1 MKNSVV
7 FFDTEVGVNDNKIHD
22 IGAVKDGAVFHS
34 ASVRE
39 FCAFFDGAQYLCGH
53 NIIHHDL
60 EYMRKDPDLNTVY
73 KAIDTLYLSPLL
85 FPKRPYHKLL
95 KDDKLQNDQLNNP
108 VNDSIKASVLFYD
121 ECNAFADFDD
131 ELKDILCCLLSDVR
145 EFEGFFEY
153 VGYSAKNTDLPALVK
168 SYFKGRICSNA
179 DINTI
184 AASTPVEL
192 AYALSLIHTNDSHSI
207 TPPWLTKN
215 FPKIENVIKALCNTP
230 CEEGCPYCR
239 SRLDVHRALKAF
251 FGYDEFRTYNGE
263 PLQERAA
270 KAAVDGKSLLAVFP
284 TGGGKSITFQLPAL
298 MAGSSARALT
308 IVISPLQSLM
318 KDQVDNLHERGITE
332 AVTINGLLNPIE
344 RANSIEQVANGSA
357 MLLYISPEQLRS
369 KTIEKLLLSRNIAR
383 FVIDEA
389 HCFSAWGQDFRVDY
403 LYIGDF
409 IRRLQRKKR
418 LQAPIPV
425 SCFTATAKQKVIS
438 DICEYFKRKLDLD
451 LELYA
456 STAAREN
463 LHYTVLFK
471 ETDEE
476 KYNAL
481 RQLIEAKNCPTIVY
495 VSRTKRT
502 RQLAE
507 KLTSDGFP
515 AKPFNGKM
523 DSNEKIANQ
532 EAFIRNEV
540 KVIVATSA
548 FGMGVDKKDVKLVIH
563 YDISDSLEN
572 YVQEAG
578 RAGRDPNMQADC
590 YVLYNDN
597 DLDKHFILLNQTKL
611 SISEIQQ
618 VWRAIKTLTKFR
630 PTVCC
635 SALEIAH
642 AAGWDE
648 QVNDVETRVKTAIS
662 ALETAG
668 YIKRGHNVPHIYATS
683 ILARNMTE
691 AAASIERSSLFS
703 DKDKQT
709 AKRIISSLI
718 SKRSIAKA
726 GNAEAESRVD
736 YLADIL
742 GLTKQELINSINIMR
757 QERILEDSMDMSAFI
772 YASDTE
778 NKSTL
783 LFNRFVK
790 LESFILSQIP
800 ENGDVFNLKELNEAA
815 HTNGI
820 GISNIKNIRTIL
832 YYLTIKNYILK
843 LEMKGN
849 NVLSITPA
857 LERENLFEKF
867 NRRVD
872 ICRFVLKRLYELA
885 GKRESGKDKAPVEFS
900 LVGLYYDYKG
910 EVRLDDKKTDV
921 SLADIEDSLLYLSKI
936 GALRLEGGFLVSYN
950 GMEIKRLIKDNKI
963 RYKVEDYRFL
973 DEFYKQKIRQIHIVG
988 EYANLMVRDYNAAL
1002 QFVQDYF
1009 QMDFRKFINQYF
1021 KGDRAK
1027 EISRNITPG
1036 KYNELFNTLSDTQS
1050 DIINDGDSKYIVV
1063 AAGPGSGKT
1072 RVLVHKL
1079 AALLLMEDVK
1089 HEQLLMLTF
1098 SRAAATEFKKRLIEL
1113 IGNAANFVE
1122 IKTFH
1127 SYCFDLLGK
1136 IGTLEGSQNV
1146 VKDAAAMIMGGEVEQ
1161 GRITKSVL
1169 VIDEAQD
1176 MDENEFNL
1184 VRALMNQND
1193 DMRIIAVGDDDQ
1205 NIYEFRGSDSKYMRI
1220 LMDEYGA
1227 VKYEMTENYRSAGAI
1242 VALSNEFAKTI
1253 TRRIKSTPIEAVAN
1267 ETGEVV
1273 ITHHQCG
1280 NMSEPLVNEL
1290 IKTRSGKTCVLTN
1303 TNDEAL
1309 QIVGMLNDKGVRAKL
1324 IQSVDRFRLYNLAEV
1339 RFLIKTIEKGLN
1351 SPVISDALWD
1361 NARQRVKEIYAQ
1373 SACLENI
1380 LNLMSDF
1387 ETVNKTKYYS
1397 DFTQF
1402 IMESNYE
1409 DFYTDD
1415 REEVY
1420 VSTIHKSKGREF
1432 DCVYILLNGSRGAND
1447 EERRKLYVGM
1457 TRAKRNLYIH
1467 TNTDLF
1473 NNYQLPDVVRQ
1484 TDTNQYCEPKKLSL
1498 QLTYKDVVLD
1508 YFKDKK
1514 QLLCSLASGQA
1525 LMVETPYLCAEING
1539 RRVRTAK
1546 FSKAFI
1552 QRLGDL
1558 RQKGYEPYSANV
1570 RFIVAW
1576 KGEQDESETAVLLAD
1591 MELKKTDNLS

>member
-1 MKNSVV
+1 PIS
-7 FFDTEVGVNDNKIHD
+7 
-22 IGAVKDGAVFHS
+22 
-34 ASVRE
+34 R
-39 FCAFFDGAQYLCGH
+39 
-53 NIIHHDL
+53 
-60 EYMRKDPDLNTVY
+60 
-73 KAIDTLYLSPLL
+73 
-85 FPKRPYHKLL
+85 
-95 KDDKLQNDQLNNP
+95 
-108 VNDSIKASVLFYD
+108 
-121 ECNAFADFDD
+121 
-131 ELKDILCCLLSDVR
+131 
-145 EFEGFFEY
+145 
-153 VGYSAKNTDLPALVK
+153 
-168 SYFKGRICSNA
+168 
-179 DINTI
+179 
-184 AASTPVEL
+184 
-192 AYALSLIHTNDSHSI
+192 ALSIQRVCD
-207 TPPWLTKN
+207 
-215 FPKIENVIKALCNTP
+215 
-230 CEEGCPYCR
+230 
-239 SRLDVHRALKAF
+239 
-251 FGYDEFRTYNGE
+251 GE
-263 PLQERAA
+263 A
-270 KAAVDGKSLLAVFP
+270 S
-284 TGGGKSITFQLPAL
+284 
-298 MAGSSARALT
+298 
-308 IVISPLQSLM
+308 
-318 KDQVDNLHERGITE
+318 
-332 AVTINGLLNPIE
+332 
-344 RANSIEQVANGSA
+344 
-357 MLLYISPEQLRS
+357 LLYIAPEMLRS
-369 KTIEKLLLSRNIAR
+369 KTIERILMSRHVVR

-389 HCFSAWGQDFRVDY
+389 HCFSSWGQDFRVDY
-403 LYIGDF
+403 LYIGKF
-409 IRRLQRKKR
+409 IRDYQLKKKCV
-418 LQAPIPV
+418 QPIPV

-438 DICEYFKRKLDLD
+438 DICEYFKRKLDLN

-463 LHYTVLFK
+463 LHYTVLYK

-476 KYNAL
+476 KYTAL

-502 RQLAE
+502 HQLAG

-523 DSNEKIANQ
+523 DANEKIANQ
-532 EAFIRNEV
+532 EAFIRNEI

-548 FGMGVDKKDVKLVIH
+548 FGMGVDKKDVKLVVH

-590 YVLYNDN
+590 YVLYNDS
-597 DLDKHFILLNQTKL
+597 DLDKHFILLNQSKL

-635 SALEIAH
+635 SALEIAR

-648 QVNDVETRVKTAIS
+648 QIDDIETRVRTAIS

-668 YIKRGHNVPHIYATS
+668 YIKRGQNVPHIYATS

-726 GNAEAESRVD
+726 GNDEAESRVD

-742 GLTKQELINSINIMR
+742 GFTKQEVINSINMMR

-790 LESFILSQIP
+790 LESFILSQIS

-815 HTNGI
+815 HANGI
-820 GISNIKNIRTIL
+820 PTSNIKNIRTIL

-843 LEMKGN
+843 PEMKGN
-849 NVLSITPA
+849 NTLGITPA
-857 LERENLFEKF
+857 LEHDKLLDKF

-900 LVGLYYDYKG
+900 LVGIYYDYKG
-910 EVRLDDKKTDV
+910 DVRQDDNKSAV
-921 SLADIEDSLLYLSKI
+921 SLANVEDALLYLSKI

-950 GMEIKRLIKDNKI
+950 GMEIKRLVTDNKI

-1027 EISRNITPG
+1027 EIARNITPG
-1036 KYNELFNTLSDTQS
+1036 KYNELFNSLSDTQS
-1050 DIINDGDSKYIVV
+1050 DIVNDGDSKYIVV

-1098 SRAAATEFKKRLIEL
+1098 SRAAATEFKKRLIAL

-1146 VKDAAAMIMGGEVEQ
+1146 VKNAAAMIYNGEVEQ

-1184 VRALMNQND
+1184 VRAIMIKND

-1227 VKYEMTENYRSAGAI
+1227 VKYEMTENYRSAGA
-1242 VALSNEFAKTI
+1242 VVELSNEFAKTI
-1253 TRRIKSTPIEAVAN
+1253 KHRMKAAPIKAVTD
-1267 ETGEVV
+1267 EKGEVI
-1273 ITHHQCG
+1273 ITHHQCR

-1290 IKTRSGKTCVLTN
+1290 INTRSGKTCVLTN
-1303 TNDEAL
+1303 TNHEAL
-1309 QIVGMLNDKGVRAKL
+1309 QIVGMLIDKGVRAKL

-1339 RFLIKTIEKGLN
+1339 RFLIKTLEKGLN
-1351 SPVISDALWD
+1351 SPVISDELWE
-1361 NARQRVKEIYAQ
+1361 NARQRIKCVYAQ
-1373 SACLENI
+1373 SACMENI

-1387 ETVNKTKYYS
+1387 EAVNKTKYYS

-1402 IMESNYE
+1402 VMESNYE
-1409 DFYTDD
+1409 DFYTDNL
-1415 REEVY
+1415 EEVY

-1432 DCVYILLNGSRGAND
+1432 DSVYMLLSGSRGEND

-1457 TRAKRNLYIH
+1457 TRAKKKLYIH

-1473 NNYQLPDVVRQ
+1473 NNCQLPAVLRQ
-1484 TDTNQYCEPKKLSL
+1484 KDTNQYHEPKKLSL
-1498 QLTYKDVVLD
+1498 QLNYKDVYLD

-1514 QLLCSLASGQA
+1514 QLLFSLKSGQT
-1525 LMVETPYLCAEING
+1525 LLVETPYLCA
-1539 RRVRTAK
+1539 
-1546 FSKAFI
+1546 
-1552 QRLGDL
+1552 
-1558 RQKGYEPYSANV
+1558 
-1570 RFIVAW
+1570 
-1576 KGEQDESETAVLLAD
+1576 
-1591 MELKKTDNLS
+1591 

>member
-7 FFDTEVGVNDNKIHD
+7 FFDTEVSFNDNKIHD

-39 FCAFFDGAQYLCGH
+39 FCAFFDGTQYLCGH

-60 EYMRKDPDLNTVY
+60 EFMRKDPDFNIEY

-85 FPKRPYHKLL
+85 FPKSPYHKLL

-108 VNDSIKASVLFYD
+108 VNDSMKASVLFYD
-121 ECNAFADFDD
+121 ECNSFASLDKDF
-131 ELKDILCCLLSDVR
+131 KDILCCLLSDVR

-153 VGYSAKNTDLPALVK
+153 VGYSTKKTDLPALVK

-184 AASTPVEL
+184 AVSTPVEL
-192 AYALSLIHTNDSHSI
+192 AYALSLINTNDSHSI

-230 CEEGCPYCR
+230 CEAGCPYCR
-239 SRLDVHRALKAF
+239 SRLDIHRSLKAF

-298 MAGSSARALT
+298 MAGSSAHALT

-332 AVTINGLLNPIE
+332 AVTINGLLDPIE

-409 IRRLQRKKR
+409 IRQLQRKKR

-438 DICEYFKRKLDLD
+438 DICEYFKRKLDLNP
-451 LELYA
+451 ELYT

-495 VSRTKRT
+495 VSRTRRT
-502 RQLAE
+502 VQLAE

-515 AKPFNGKM
+515 AKSFNGKM

-618 VWRAIKTLTKFR
+618 VWRAIKTLTKLR

-635 SALEIAH
+635 SALEIAR

-648 QVNDVETRVKTAIS
+648 QVNDIETRVKTAIS

-668 YIKRGHNVPHIYATS
+668 YIKRGQNVPHIYATS

-742 GLTKQELINSINIMR
+742 GLTKQEVINSINMMR

-800 ENGDVFNLKELNEAA
+800 ENGDVFNLKELNEEA
-815 HTNGI
+815 HANGI
-820 GISNIKNIRTIL
+820 GFSNIKNIRTIL

-843 LEMKGN
+843 PEMKGN
-849 NVLSITPA
+849 NALTITPA
-857 LERENLFEKF
+857 LELDKLFEKF

-885 GKRESGKDKAPVEFS
+885 GKREIGKDKVPVEFS
-900 LVGLYYDYKG
+900 LVGLYYDYKSKMQ
-910 EVRLDDKKTDV
+910 LDDKKSDV
-921 SLADIEDSLLYLSKI
+921 SLADEEDALLYLSKI

-950 GMEIKRLIKDNKI
+950 GMEIKRLITDNKI

-1098 SRAAATEFKKRLIEL
+1098 SRAAATEFKKRLIAL

-1184 VRALMNQND
+1184 VRALMSQND

-1227 VKYEMTENYRSAGAI
+1227 VKYEMTENYRSASTI
-1242 VALSNEFAKTI
+1242 VELSNEFAKTI
-1253 TRRIKSTPIEAVAN
+1253 THRMKSAPIEAVTD
-1267 ETGEVV
+1267 EKGKVV
-1273 ITHHQCG
+1273 ITHHKCR
-1280 NMSEPLVNEL
+1280 NMSEPLVKEL
-1290 IKTRSGKTCVLTN
+1290 IQTRRGKTCVLTN

-1339 RFLIKTIEKGLN
+1339 RFLIKTIEKSLN
-1351 SPVISDALWD
+1351 SPVISDVLWE
-1361 NARQRVKEIYAQ
+1361 NARQRVKDVYSQ

-1409 DFYTDD
+1409 DFYTDN

-1432 DCVYILLNGSRGAND
+1432 DSVYMLLNGNKGKND

-1473 NNYQLPDVVRQ
+1473 NNYQMPDIVRN
-1484 TDTNQYCEPKKLSL
+1484 TDRNQYGEPKKLSL
-1498 QLTYKDVVLD
+1498 QLTYKDVYLD

-1514 QLLCSLASGQA
+1514 PLLFSLNSGQA
-1525 LMVETPYLCAEING
+1525 LFVNTPYLCAEKRG
-1539 RRVRTAK
+1539 EKDKVAR

-1552 QRLGDL
+1552 EKLNNL
-1558 RQKGYEPYSANV
+1558 RRKGYEPCSANV

-1576 KGEQDESETAVLLAD
+1576 KGEQDENETAVLLAD
-1591 MELKKTDNLS
+1591 MELKKADNL